1 MPDSSAAPD
10 VLCRRIENA
19 IGIIGLRVRPN
30 GVDLAPA
37 LTSSPCPEPDDV
49 AKFASILITAVVATR
64 WICADLAWPIQ
75 AASVVG
81 FAVLFTGIAELVRGE
96 S

>member
-37 LTSSPCPEPDDV
+37 LTSSPCPEPDDE
-49 AKFASILITAVVATR
+49 AKFASIVRHFDDGSVALEVTVLAACAALALATCALAVA
-64 WICADLAWPIQ
+64 LP
-75 AASVVG
+75 
-81 FAVLFTGIAELVRGE
+81 
-96 S
+96 

>member
-37 LTSSPCPEPDDV
+37 LTSSLLV
-49 AKFASILITAVVATR
+49 RSILN
-64 WICADLAWPIQ
+64 D
-75 AASVVG
+75 AASLLAH
-81 FAVLFTGIAELVRGE
+81 FDSAEN
-96 S
+96 SDA